1 MNRVR
6 TFVGL
11 DIHRAVVV
19 GTAIDTKGRQVRQA
33 SFGSTPKELVRFL
46 GRLPKPTKVVIE
58 SCSVWERYYEAARST
73 GADVVVSHPRTTR
86 MIAEA
91 SLKTDKVDSATL
103 ANLLRLD
110 SVPLVY
116 IQNPELRELRK
127 LYLDRRFYTR
137 TKTTISQHAYARLGQ
152 HGVDYKR
159 NAMQRKT
166 RRDKFRPLGIPE
178 VNIALD
184 ALDDFETRCKELDA
198 RIHTAFLKSEDAQLL
213 RTIPGVGEADAV
225 GLVGYIGP
233 VERFRSS
240 EKLTSYAGLCPTTH
254 QSSDTSFHGH
264 LKPDCSRGLRGLL
277 IEASW
282 RHRIHAPRG
291 DVARCAQRIA
301 RSKGRMHGSIAGAH
315 KLLRIIYA
323 MLKQRRPYRPH
334 APERSVS
341 LQHLR
346 ESLSR
351 PAPISGVRR
360 TPQGHP
366 LHPVG
371 GPSRTKRARARAT
384 AKSQSAGKFQDSRFG
399 GSSHS
404 KSLRAPQTRV
414 AATNGVRVSRGSS
427 NQQGRS
433 KQRGVSVPR
442 KRRGRQKAQRTPDE
456 SRRE

>member
-11 DIHRAVVV
+11 DVHRAVVV

-33 SFGSTPKELVRFL
+33 SFGPTPKELVGFL
-46 GRLPKPTKVVIE
+46 RRLPKPTKVVLE

-116 IQNPELRELRK
+116 IQTPEIRELRK

-152 HGVDYKR
+152 HGIDYKR

-198 RIHTAFLKSEDAQLL
+198 RIHAAFTKSEDAQLL

-225 GLVGYIGP
+225 GLVGYICP
-233 VERFRSS
+233 ADRFRNI
-240 EKLTSYAGLCPTTH
+240 EKLASYAGLCPTTH
-254 QSSDTSFHGH
+254 QSSDTLFHGH

-282 RHRIHAPRG
+282 RHRIHAPRS
-291 DVARCAQRIA
+291 DVARCAKRIA

-323 MLKQRRPYRPH
+323 ILKQRRPYRPR

-341 LQHLR
+341 SQFLR
-346 ESLSR
+346 ESPPRL
-351 PAPISGVRR
+351 APIMGVRR
-360 TPQGHP
+360 TRPGRP
-366 LHPVG
+366 LRRVG
-371 GPSRTKRARARAT
+371 GPSGTKGARARVA
-384 AKSQSAGKFQDSRFG
+384 ANPHVREKLQESRFG

-404 KSLRAPQTRV
+404 KSLRVLRTRV
-414 AATNGVRVSRGSS
+414 AATNGVRVPRGSS
-427 NQQGRS
+427 
-433 KQRGVSVPR
+433 
-442 KRRGRQKAQRTPDE
+442 
-456 SRRE
+456 

>member
-1 MNRVR
+1 MKPK
-6 TFVGL
+6 TLVGL
-11 DIHRAVVV
+11 DVHRAVVV
-19 GTAIDTKGRQVRQA
+19 GTAINAKGRQLRQA
-33 SFGSTPKELVRFL
+33 SFGPTPKELVHFL
-46 GRLPKPTKVVIE
+46 SRLPKPTKVVLE

-73 GADVVVSHPRTTR
+73 GAEVVVSHPRTTR

-116 IQNPELRELRK
+116 IQDPNIRELRK

-137 TKTTISQHAYARLGQ
+137 TKTTISQHAYSRLGQ
-152 HGVDYKR
+152 HGIDYKR

-178 VNIALD
+178 VNTALD
-184 ALDDFETRCKELDA
+184 ALDDFETRCKQLDEK
-198 RIHTAFLKSEDAQLL
+198 IHEAFLKSEEAQLL
-213 RTIPGVGEADAV
+213 RTIPGVGEVDAI
-225 GLVGYIGP
+225 GLVGYICP

-240 EKLTSYAGLCPTTH
+240 EKLASYAGLCPTTH

-282 RHRIHAPRG
+282 RHRIHTPRG
-291 DVARCAQRIA
+291 DVTRVARRVA
-301 RSKGRMHGSIAGAH
+301 RSKGRMHGTIAGAH

-323 MLKQRRPYRPH
+323 MLKQRRPYLPR
-334 APERSVS
+334 APERPVS

-346 ESLSR
+346 EPPSRSASL
-351 PAPISGVRR
+351 SGVRR
-360 TPQGHP
+360 THP
-366 LHPVG
+366 GRPTLTVG
-371 GPSRTKRARARAT
+371 RPSRTKPAIGRAWADP
-384 AKSQSAGKFQDSRFG
+384 KVGGKPQGLRFG

-404 KSLRAPQTRV
+404 KSLRAPRTR
-414 AATNGVRVSRGSS
+414 AAAANGVRVPRGSS
-427 NQQGRS
+427 NQGGRS
-433 KQRGVSVPR
+433 KLRDKSVPR
-442 KRRGRQKAQRTPDE
+442 KGQKRRRA
-456 SRRE
+456 

>member
-1 MNRVR
+1 MKRVR

-11 DIHRAVVV
+11 DVHRTLVV
-19 GTAIDTKGRQVRQA
+19 GTAIDAKGRQVRQT
-33 SFGSTPKELVRFL
+33 SFGPAPKELVRFL
-46 GRLPKPTKVVIE
+46 RRLPKPTKVVLE
-58 SCSVWERYYEAARST
+58 SCSIWERYYEAARSA

-152 HGVDYKR
+152 YGIDYKR

-184 ALDDFETRCKELDA
+184 ALDDFEARCQELDA
-198 RIHTAFLKSEDAQLL
+198 RIHDAFLKSEEAQLL

-225 GLVGYIGP
+225 GLVGYICP
-233 VERFRSS
+233 VERFRNS
-240 EKLTSYAGLCPTTH
+240 EKLASYAGLCPTTH

-277 IEASW
+277 VETSW

-291 DVARCAQRIA
+291 DVARCAQRTA

-323 MLKQRRPYRPH
+323 ILKQRRPYRSV

-346 ESLSR
+346 GPPSR
-351 PAPISGVRR
+351 PAPISGLRR
-360 TPQGHP
+360 THPGRP

-371 GPSRTKRARARAT
+371 RPSRTKSSGARTT
-384 AKSQSAGKFQDSRFG
+384 ANLQGGGKLPYSRFG

-404 KSLRAPQTRV
+404 KSLRAPRRRV
-414 AATNGVRVSRGSS
+414 AANNGVRVPRGSS
-427 NQQGRS
+427 KLRH
-433 KQRGVSVPR
+433 RPR
-442 KRRGRQKAQRTPDE
+442 APP
-456 SRRE
+456 